1 MVGLRENCY
10 LVYIKDA
17 NTLKNT
23 ALLQIVVRSTLKVLL
38 FVLFY
43 ISEWFLILLILVLI
57 FAALDK
63 YKQFFHDKIANTLVI
78 EYKPEEY
85 YLNLSY
91 VGVTRR
97 VQHILLTILLLWEFL

>member
-1 MVGLRENCY
+1 M
-10 LVYIKDA
+10 
-17 NTLKNT
+17 
-23 ALLQIVVRSTLKVLL
+23 LL

-78 EYKPEEY
+78 EYKP
-85 YLNLSY
+85 LKN
-91 VGVTRR
+91 
-97 VQHILLTILLLWEFL
+97 II